1 MKKVAKAIIHEDDEF
16 LLQLRDDDPSIS
28 YPNCWSFFGGEI
40 EQGESPW
47 QALQRELDEEIEW
60 RPKQGSFLYRWNN
73 PEDFCCVHFFAVPFT
88 GSRHQLVLHEG
99 QSFGW
104 FTLQEIE
111 HKDLVATNTKQH
123 LKRTSCLGIMLNAPK
138 LNNKHK
144 QKE

>member
-1 MKKVAKAIIHEDDEF
+1 MKKVAKAIIHKDDEF

-40 EQGESPW
+40 EPGETPW
-47 QALQRELDEEIEW
+47 QALQRELEEEIEW

-73 PEDFCCVHFFAVPFT
+73 PEHPCLVHFFAVPFT
-88 GSRHQLVLHEG
+88 SSRQQLVLHEG

-111 HKDLVATNTKQH
+111 HKDLVATDTKQH
-123 LKRTSCLGIMLNAPK
+123 LKRTSCLGNMLNASK
-138 LNNKHK
+138 
-144 QKE
+144 